1 MIGTLLAR
9 FFQMFSTQP
18 PQQGALVQ
26 GEQEAEQGGSK
37 IQTMEEPKDIA
48 GEKGATASD
57 GVSPVPAILEHLLPD
72 VSFWP
77 TPNKGGVIKPRF
89 LLSHYTVSDN
99 LEGTARYFQRKE
111 SKVSAHILIGRDGR
125 MIQMVP
131 FNRRAWHA
139 GLSKWG
145 DFIGLNDYS
154 IGIEYINW
162 GPLRMDKDDGKL
174 YSEKGTVVAKSDA
187 IYLDGRWWQRYTV
200 EQLEV
205 GFNVSRE
212 LFQFYGLEDSLGH
225 FQVSPGRKL
234 DPGPA
239 FPLDALRDFCMAP
252 HAEFRNKDGKVI
264 ALKDKDGK

>member
-1 MIGTLLAR
+1 MNLFAR
-9 FFQMFSTQP
+9 FLYGFFGLLN

-26 GEQEAEQGGSK
+26 GEEAEQGGSQ
-37 IQTMEEPKDIA
+37 IQPMEEPKDIA

-57 GVSPVPAILEHLLPD
+57 GVSPAPAISAHLLSD
-72 VSFWP
+72 VPFWP
-77 TPNKGGVIKPRF
+77 TSNKGGHITPRF

-99 LEGTARYFQRKE
+99 LEDTARYFQRKE

-125 MIQMVP
+125 MIQMVL

-174 YSEKGTVVAKSDA
+174 YSEKGAVVAKSDA
-187 IYLDGRWWQRYTV
+187 IYLDGRWWQRYTI

-212 LFQFYGLEDSLGH
+212 LFQYYGLEDSLGH
-225 FQVSPGRKL
+225 FEVSPGRKI

-239 FPLDALRDFCMAP
+239 FPLDALRGFCMAP

>member
-1 MIGTLLAR
+1 MNLFAR
-9 FFQMFSTQP
+9 FLYGFFGLLN

-26 GEQEAEQGGSK
+26 GEEAEQGGSK
-37 IQTMEEPKDIA
+37 IQPMEDPKDIA

-57 GVSPVPAILEHLLPD
+57 GVSPAPAISAHLLSEVP
-72 VSFWP
+72 FWP
-77 TPNKGGVIKPRF
+77 TPNKGGYITPRF
-89 LLSHYTVSDN
+89 LLNHYTVSDN
-99 LEGTARYFQRKE
+99 LEGTARYFQRKD

-131 FNRRAWHA
+131 FDRRAWHA
-139 GLSKWG
+139 GLSRWG
-145 DFIGLNDYS
+145 DFIGLNDFS

-174 YSEKGTVVAKSDA
+174 YSEKGAVVAKSDA

-212 LFQFYGLEDSLGH
+212 LFQYYGLEGSLGH
-225 FQVSPGRKL
+225 FEVSPGRKL

-252 HAEFRNKDGKVI
+252 HAEFRDKDGKAI